1 MSDRFTI
8 PADEYQVEEEIQ
20 RSRFIT
26 TLCHAP
32 NTEAAQAFIARM
44 RQTYADAT
52 HNCWAY
58 LAGPPGS
65 SAFVGMSDDGEPHGT
80 AGRPMLMVLTHCG
93 VGEIAAVVT
102 RYYGGTK
109 LGKGG
114 LVRAYS
120 SGVQLALE
128 GLPTKEKITYTAC
141 EAVLPYSF
149 VTQFKL
155 LCERFE
161 VLQDNETYALDAQY
175 ELRIPQPKV
184 ADFTLELESLTN
196 GAALLSPLDDA

>member
-1 MSDRFTI
+1 MSDRFLI
-8 PADEYQVEEEIQ
+8 PVDEHQVEEEIQ

-32 NTEAAQAFIARM
+32 DPAAAQAFIARM
-44 RQTYADAT
+44 RGQYEDAT

-80 AGRPMLMVLTHCG
+80 AGRPMLLVLTHSG
-93 VGEIAAVVT
+93 IGEIAAVVT

-120 SGVQLALE
+120 GGVQAALAT
-128 GLPTKEKITYTAC
+128 LPTKEKITYTAL
-141 EAVLPYSF
+141 EVVLPYSF

-155 LCERFE
+155 LLTRFE
-161 VLQDNETYALDAQY
+161 GVIDEEHYELDAQY
-175 ELRIPQPKV
+175 ALRIPSPKI
-184 ADFTLELESLTN
+184 ADFEQELDSLTN
-196 GAALLSPLDDA
+196 GAALVSKEEP